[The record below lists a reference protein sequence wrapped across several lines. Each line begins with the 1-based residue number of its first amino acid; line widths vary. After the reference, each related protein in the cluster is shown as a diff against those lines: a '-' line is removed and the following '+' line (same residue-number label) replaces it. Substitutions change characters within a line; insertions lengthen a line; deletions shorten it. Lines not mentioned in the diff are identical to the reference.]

1 MDTCCSLQ
9 TFLDAAL
16 ALELTTLPPGDVRSA
31 GFFHG
36 RLGRL
41 AAEALLT
48 ENGHFLVRES
58 SSSSER
64 QYVLSCRSTVST
76 EIGSQS
82 PLPVALH
89 FLIHEWP
96 EKNEERKVQYAFD
109 GDKFESIQALINYHV
124 TMKAPVTSTSGAI
137 ISRPVE
143 RRRPLNQK
151 QLEQCKNVIS
161 KFYTQLKFSSFQSD
175 YQNRPNWSLSR
186 LLKDVD
192 VLLKVE
198 ETNLKETTSSLLDQ
212 NNLVDNNFAAF
223 SSEYLRQL
231 QSGISAI
238 SLEDS
243 LLSSGGSSSST
254 DLKSYQSTLPIGDL
268 LAYSSANLLATHL
281 FKRDLLFF
289 GLDFEN
295 FGSSESSSDI
305 STTNTTLSTPPSPP
319 LHCAL
324 ELLCLPGIGRQ
335 FRRDAIVRHETLKY
349 FVVLSILR
357 SGQEAEKE
365 EDTQAQVYLLRKWL
379 QVTEKLLLSLGDHF
393 AFGAIMA
400 GLRHPAI
407 ASRERLWTA
416 LRSSGVASTEA
427 LLYDTIFS
435 SQFKSLQGGALLEQN
450 SRSMVLPFVVQ
461 LCHLM
466 ECSAIVGG
474 RVMPLVQNENGT
486 SLEVK
491 TFW

>member
-1 MDTCCSLQ
+1 M
-9 TFLDAAL
+9 
-16 ALELTTLPPGDVRSA
+16 
-31 GFFHG
+31 
-36 RLGRL
+36 
-41 AAEALLT
+41 
-48 ENGHFLVRES
+48 
-58 SSSSER
+58 
-64 QYVLSCRSTVST
+64 
-76 EIGSQS
+76 
-82 PLPVALH
+82 
-89 FLIHEWP
+89 
-96 EKNEERKVQYAFD
+96 
-109 GDKFESIQALINYHV
+109 
-124 TMKAPVTSTSGAI
+124 
-137 ISRPVE
+137 
-143 RRRPLNQK
+143 
-151 QLEQCKNVIS
+151 
-161 KFYTQLKFSSFQSD
+161 
-175 YQNRPNWSLSR
+175 
-186 LLKDVD
+186 
-192 VLLKVE
+192 LLKVE
-198 ETNLKETTSSLLDQ
+198 ETNLKETSSSFLDQ
-212 NNLVDNNFAAF
+212 NSSLVDSNFAAF

-243 LLSSGGSSSST
+243 LLSSGGSSSSST
-254 DLKSYQSTLPIGDL
+254 DLKSYQSALPIGDL

-295 FGSSESSSDI
+295 FGSSSGSDI
-305 STTNTTLSTPPSPP
+305 STSTTLSTPPSPP

-357 SGQEAEKE
+357 SGQEAEEEE
-365 EDTQAQVYLLRKWL
+365 EDIQAQVYLLRKWL

-407 ASRERLWTA
+407 ASLDRLWTA

-427 LLYDTIFS
+427 LLYDTVFS
-435 SQFKSLQGGALLEQN
+435 SQFKSLQSGSVLDQN

-474 RVMPLVQNENGT
+474 RVMPLMQNENGT

-491 TFW
+491 KNFIKKPQFKTPIFS

>member
-1 MDTCCSLQ
+1 M
-9 TFLDAAL
+9 
-16 ALELTTLPPGDVRSA
+16 
-31 GFFHG
+31 
-36 RLGRL
+36 
-41 AAEALLT
+41 
-48 ENGHFLVRES
+48 
-58 SSSSER
+58 
-64 QYVLSCRSTVST
+64 
-76 EIGSQS
+76 
-82 PLPVALH
+82 
-89 FLIHEWP
+89 
-96 EKNEERKVQYAFD
+96 
-109 GDKFESIQALINYHV
+109 
-124 TMKAPVTSTSGAI
+124 
-137 ISRPVE
+137 
-143 RRRPLNQK
+143 
-151 QLEQCKNVIS
+151 
-161 KFYTQLKFSSFQSD
+161 
-175 YQNRPNWSLSR
+175 
-186 LLKDVD
+186 
-192 VLLKVE
+192 LLKVE
-198 ETNLKETTSSLLDQ
+198 ETNLKEASSSSLDQ

-243 LLSSGGSSSST
+243 LPSGSNSSSST

-295 FGSSESSSDI
+295 FGSSNSSSDI
-305 STTNTTLSTPPSPP
+305 SNTTTLSTPPSPP

-357 SGQEAEKE
+357 AGQEAEEK

-427 LLYDTIFS
+427 LLYDTVFS

-474 RVMPLVQNENGT
+474 RVMPLVNENRT
-486 SLEVK
+486 SLEVRK
-491 TFW
+491 ELH